1 MHSHRT
7 PFRPEKEHGDVAR
20 RRRPRACA
28 QALVTFDD
36 IAVHFSEEEW
46 ECLEEWQKELHRDV
60 MKENLDL
67 LMSVGNRSW
76 KKMQDKLSK
85 VPSAEDDLEKMTM
98 SGKALNVE
106 KSTKEASNKIRRGP
120 GRPRLLGRPYSKVQ
134 RIKTS
139 SHLEEESF
147 DCVECGVNFN
157 SKANLKRHLN
167 VHSGVKP
174 FTCDTCGRAF
184 NRKSNLTSHQRIH
197 QGKRPVPCTQLV
209 ASVSPS
215 DSNMFHSIIITEI
228 TPKEELDLSGP
239 QDLAEPTMV
248 SLDSW
253 SVATDSIQPDTT
265 EMSPVDE
272 GVDCG
277 SQDEAVKEIC
287 KSLCPVEKTS
297 AVPSKLLEIGFLVG
311 RDMTPSKSHN
321 PSQGESLPGT
331 MIKVPQSEESAVI
344 SGKSSPH
351 QNGHRFH
358 VNQINSNNMFL
369 GLYTSTRFAAVVKHE
384 NRQEMEEQTNA
395 HLPLVKLESH
405 QEAYLL
411 ETSSRTH
418 EDLAVHK
425 QIQVEEKQLEGVETR
440 LALNY
445 QNCVGHHTTNLTQKP
460 FLCNLCGKSYFRKQ
474 HLVGHQRTHM
484 QERPY
489 ACQDCQK
496 RFYFKHHL
504 VVHQRIHTGEKLY
517 SCCDCS
523 LKFTHKG
530 NFETHRRIHT
540 GEKPFVCTECKRRFS
555 RKADLIIHERIHT
568 GEKPFLCTNC
578 GKNFKRKQHLLRH
591 QRTHT
596 EEKSFTCDEG
606 KQGFSKNSTNS
617 RHKLTVTGDKPLVCQ
632 TPFVC
637 EVCGKTLFRKVAFLR
652 HQKTHSGDK
661 PFSCLDCSKSFMFK
675 ADLKTHQRIHT
686 GERPFLCSVC
696 GKDFHCK
703 QHLVRHKRIHT
714 GEKRFQCVECG
725 QGFVQKN
732 NLAKH
737 KQIHNEQRPFPC
749 PICRGSFFLKHNLV
763 KHMKI
768 HVGKMESS

>member
-321 PSQGESLPGT
+321 PSQGRRPMNE
-331 MIKVPQSEESAVI
+331 IKEEENPEVWPKALNLERVI
-344 SGKSSPH
+344 SGKEDLKIFQRPKENYNVKSRIKQNKKGVSDKSTDPEEHPDNTMNIKMFHDTPVPVSDEPQFSCSECGAVFNNKIHLIRH
-351 QNGHRFH
+351 QNVHSGKQPFPCDGCARSFKRK
-358 VNQINSNNMFL
+358 S
-369 GLYTSTRFAAVVKHE
+369 
-384 NRQEMEEQTNA
+384 
-395 HLPLVKLESH
+395 HLTSH
-405 QEAYLL
+405 Q
-411 ETSSRTH
+411 RIH
-418 EDLAVHK
+418 
-425 QIQVEEKQLEGVETR
+425 G
-440 LALNY
+440 
-445 QNCVGHHTTNLTQKP
+445 G
-460 FLCNLCGKSYFRKQ
+460 
-474 HLVGHQRTHM
+474 
-484 QERPY
+484 ERPY
-489 ACQDCQK
+489 PCPQCGK
-496 RFYFKHHL
+496 RFHYKHHL
-504 VVHQRIHTGEKLY
+504 VGHQRIHTGEKMY
-517 SCCDCS
+517 SCSNCP
-523 LKFTHKG
+523 LRFNHKG
-530 NFETHRRIHT
+530 NFETHRRLHT
-540 GEKPFVCTECKRRFS
+540 GERPFVCVECEKSFN

-568 GEKPFLCTNC
+568 GEKPFACKEC
-578 GKNFKRKQHLLRH
+578 GKSYSRKQHLISHIRYHTGEIPYPCSDCGKSFSQKKALLRHQKVHSVNKPFSCDTCGKSFIYRPHFLTH

-596 EEKSFTCDEG
+596 GEKPFTCNECDKSFSG
-606 KQGFSKNSTNS
+606 KPHLIIHHRKHTSERLYACG
-617 RHKLTVTGDKPLVCQ
+617 
-632 TPFVC
+632 
-637 EVCGKTLFRKVAFLR
+637 VCGKGFNSRQYLLR
-652 HQKTHSGDK
+652 HE
-661 PFSCLDCSKSFMFK
+661 
-675 ADLKTHQRIHT
+675 RIHT
-686 GERPFLCSVC
+686 GERPFHCDEC
-696 GKDFHCK
+696 GDSFSQKPN
-703 QHLVRHKRIHT
+703 LERHKGIHT
-714 GEKRFQCVECG
+714 AKGPFSCIMCGGRF
-725 QGFVQKN
+725 FK
-732 NLAKH
+732 
-737 KQIHNEQRPFPC
+737 
-749 PICRGSFFLKHNLV
+749 KHNLV
-763 KHMKI
+763 RHQRI
-768 HVGKMESS
+768 HRGEKRHFNPKTSQ